1 VLAVVPGLRF
11 SEHYFILVLPAAS
24 LAFGMAVSGVTR
36 TAAVQRLGV
45 AEWVRIG
52 VPLLAIGVSAA
63 QQATDVWSL
72 PPAALSRAVYG
83 ANPFPEAVELARY
96 LRQHSAPDDRVAV
109 IGSEPEIYF
118 YAQRRGAT
126 GYIYMYPLME
136 AHPFSQHL
144 QEDMIAQIE
153 RERPRYMVLVN
164 VDPSWTMRPTSS
176 RLILDWAE
184 RTVNADYR
192 PIAMA
197 EITPGAP
204 TVYRWGAEAS
214 ATAPRSRFYVMLF
227 EREQ

>member
-1 VLAVVPGLRF
+1 
-11 SEHYFILVLPAAS
+11 
-24 LAFGMAVSGVTR
+24 
-36 TAAVQRLGV
+36 LGI
-45 AEWVRIG
+45 AEWVRVG

-63 QQATDVWSL
+63 QQATEFWPL

-96 LRQHSAPDDRVAV
+96 LRQHSARDDRVAV

-118 YAQRRGAT
+118 YAQRRAAT

-136 AHPFSQHL
+136 AHAFSQRL
-144 QEDMIAQIE
+144 QENMIAQIE
-153 RERPRYMVLVN
+153 HERPRYMVLVN

-204 TVYRWGAEAS
+204 TVYRWGADAGT
-214 ATAPRSRFYVMLF
+214 AAPRSRFYIMLF
-227 EREQ
+227 EREGQSHT